1 MSYRSFRRGYY
12 PRQNH
17 GDDLRNKIN
26 RLRTER
32 EIETHSKN
40 EHPAYNED
48 EEDSISLSSLEE
60 EAPVKN
66 VPKRTRSR
74 SPVKSQNKQCRSE
87 SPPKRQSRSKSKS
100 REKSSKKHKK
110 EKKKKKKSKHK
121 DDKITHKKKMNDIEY
136 DKISSES
143 EDNLSKSPMIMDGA
157 SQFEHDKGPCSSRKS
172 PSYDHN
178 NRRERSRSP
187 PRYSHPS
194 NEYSRHHRHMRR
206 RFSRSSFYNSTRGK
220 FVTGDDWSDNVDK
233 FLKNI
238 NSKEKDLPEIQ
249 EPQEPSCDNITLTPL
264 MKFVAK
270 KLNNKKNL
278 HLEGPFQYSLLSVL
292 SRSEWVA
299 ARTVQLLEESGF
311 NNDWLYDTAAIKG
324 GTGLKETLIEA
335 LHSGKINIGLEK
347 ESLNQTK
354 KQIIYVI
361 ALIVKYFTCDGDED
375 QDDQEN
381 IDDEME
387 DTNYNDPRKEG
398 LGAVLEQIIV
408 SQPPPP
414 PGILIIFFFLNF
426 ASQIG
431 IMKQLTLMDKYI
443 SSHFLQHET
452 FNKTHLIRNVISFLH
467 HEK

>member
-1 MSYRSFRRGYY
+1 MSYRSFRRGHY

-40 EHPAYNED
+40 EHPTFNED

-60 EAPVKN
+60 ETPIKN

-74 SPVKSQNKQCRSE
+74 SPDKSQNKQCRSE
-87 SPPKRQSRSKSKS
+87 SPPKRHSRSKSKSKS

-121 DDKITHKKKMNDIEY
+121 DDKITHKKKKNDIEY
-136 DKISSES
+136 DKISSDS
-143 EDNLSKSPMIMDGA
+143 EDQLSKSPVIFDGA
-157 SQFEHDKGPCSSRKS
+157 SQFEHDKGQCSSRKS
-172 PSYDHN
+172 RD
-178 NRRERSRSP
+178 RSRSP
-187 PRYSHPS
+187 PRYRHPS

-206 RFSRSSFYNSTRGK
+206 RFSKSSSYNSRRGK
-220 FVTGDDWSDNVDK
+220 YVTGDDWSDNVDK

-238 NSKEKDLPEIQ
+238 NSKEKDLPELP

-264 MKFVAK
+264 MKFVAQ

-361 ALIVKYFTCDGDED
+361 ALIVKYFTSDGDED
-375 QDDQEN
+375 QEDQEN
-381 IDDEME
+381 IGDEME

-414 PGILIIFFFLNF
+414 PGILVFFSKFGFPNWN
-426 ASQIG
+426 
-431 IMKQLTLMDKYI
+431 Y
-443 SSHFLQHET
+443 
-452 FNKTHLIRNVISFLH
+452 
-467 HEK
+467 